1 MPYCELATTADVDA
15 AIAAGCH
22 QRPAGSAA
30 DARARGL
37 SERDDAVTALRL
49 KPDCAL
55 YTTPLADWT
64 AHVDLGWTAM
74 AWVRFDGGVA
84 APGNVALFT
93 VNGHNGDA
101 VWYNANVADPR
112 VPVLVDDATSQL
124 GLGRWSLYSA
134 TGANA
139 PVEQGLDDVA
149 ALVADGAWHHVAV
162 RLETLS
168 TLDVFVDGVFLRRFS
183 DIVASSGAASP
194 GGKPIGSAAAL
205 GRLPFVFGGLVDT
218 ASGHEG
224 FDGFVAQVAY
234 YRRAVATEEIRNVM
248 LNFAECEYGDGLVCL
263 RLDEGYGSNFGDSS
277 RFGEHPGF
285 LAQTCHEATGRW
297 GWDAVDGT
305 PHAKNTRA
313 DVWSVYPRKLP
324 PAQGSAGKCHGGR
337 TKEGEDRATVSS
349 MRRVQNKCAN

>member
-1 MPYCELATTADVDA
+1 MATRC
-15 AIAAGCH
+15 G
-22 QRPAGSAA
+22 
-30 DARARGL
+30 
-37 SERDDAVTALRL
+37 
-49 KPDCAL
+49 
-55 YTTPLADWT
+55 TPT
-64 AHVDLGWTAM
+64 
-74 AWVRFDGGVA
+74 
-84 APGNVALFT
+84 
-93 VNGHNGDA
+93 
-101 VWYNANVADPR
+101 PR
-112 VPVLVDDATSQL
+112 TPVLVDDATSQL

-183 DIVASSGAASP
+183 DLVASSGAASP

-263 RLDEGYGSNFGDSS
+263 RLDEGYGTYFHDSS

-285 LAQTCHEATGRW
+285 
-297 GWDAVDGT
+297 
-305 PHAKNTRA
+305 RA
-313 DVWSVYPRKLP
+313 DVPR
-324 PAQGSAGKCHGGR
+324 GGR
-337 TKEGEDRATVSS
+337 ALGLGRRRRRAAHARTRAPTCGWCTPTRPPLNGPFVWDGRHKECARLPDVCGEHRISAQI
-349 MRRVQNKCAN
+349 R

>member
-1 MPYCELATTADVDA
+1 MGVL
-15 AIAAGCH
+15 
-22 QRPAGSAA
+22 
-30 DARARGL
+30 
-37 SERDDAVTALRL
+37 
-49 KPDCAL
+49 
-55 YTTPLADWT
+55 
-64 AHVDLGWTAM
+64 
-74 AWVRFDGGVA
+74 DGGVA

-93 VNGHNGDA
+93 VNGHNGDT
-101 VWYNANVADPR
+101 VWYATPR
-112 VPVLVDDATSQL
+112 TPVLVDDATSQL

-168 TLDVFVDGVFLRRFS
+168 TLDVFVDGVFLRRFT

-248 LNFAECEYGDGLVCL
+248 LNFAECEYGDGFCVPAPRRGL
-263 RLDEGYGSNFGDSS
+263 RL
-277 RFGEHPGF
+277 
-285 LAQTCHEATGRW
+285 
-297 GWDAVDGT
+297 
-305 PHAKNTRA
+305 
-313 DVWSVYPRKLP
+313 
-324 PAQGSAGKCHGGR
+324 
-337 TKEGEDRATVSS
+337 
-349 MRRVQNKCAN
+349 